1 MKLEQIKTRD
11 AKLRNNTLFKV
22 YKRMFYKMVKEEK
35 KKKITKILKV
45 WVGIWQDNTYTTQ
58 KKLKNTLADTLTGKV
73 DNVQL
78 LAINKKKELV
88 NPCIDRTQNFW
99 KKNSDKHKGH

>member
-1 MKLEQIKTRD
+1 MLNSEITHC
-11 AKLRNNTLFKV
+11 LRCIRECFTKWSK
-22 YKRMFYKMVKEEK
+22 KRK

-58 KKLKNTLADTLTGKV
+58 KKLRNTLADTLTGKV

-99 KKNSDKHKGH
+99 KKNSDEHKGH

>member
-11 AKLRNNTLFKV
+11 AKFRNNTLFKV

-35 KKKITKILKV
+35 KKKITKILEV

-99 KKNSDKHKGH
+99 KKNSDEHKGH